1 MKRTYQIPEI
11 EITEVYTAG
20 SIMTNESEPEGG
32 GWVGGN
38 SFSFDEDDAA
48 QDAEPL
54 KKNLWDN

>member
-11 EITEVYTAG
+11 EITEVFTAG
-20 SIMTNESEPEGG
+20 TLMTQNSEPEGG
-32 GWVGGN
+32 GYVGGN
-38 SFSFDEDDAA
+38 TYSFDDAET